1 MKLIFGLVILLFLP
15 HCSFDKKSGIWKNE
29 NFIQGSK
36 SNPYKDFK
44 KISSSDEIFED
55 TIILNKTFSFK
66 LSDAIKND
74 EWKDFYYNNSNNFVN
89 FDYTNENKIIFQ
101 SKKLTRFNPNNYLL
115 FKNKN
120 LIINDKKGNII
131 IYSIEKKEII
141 SKFNF
146 YKKKYKNLDK
156 KLYLI
161 VENNLIFVS
170 DNLGYLYVYDYI
182 NKNIVWA
189 KNFKVPFKSNLKIN
203 GNNLIAANQNNNII
217 FFDKK
222 NGQLLKSIP
231 TEETLV
237 TNRFVNNFSF
247 RENNLFFLNS
257 FGSLYSINIK
267 SKSINWFINLNQAL
281 ELTTTNL
288 FFSTQIVN
296 YDNIIVVSTSR
307 HTYFIDSR
315 SGNII
320 SKKNFSS
327 NFKPIINN
335 DYVFF
340 LTKKNM
346 LIASK
351 LKTGEILYSYKIDD
365 QIKNLLNKRKKFVFT
380 NFMLANNKLLVF
392 LNNSF
397 ISFFN
402 IRGNLE
408 QINKIPKK
416 INSNPIFI
424 NGSILYLDVK
434 NKLKIIS

>member
-1 MKLIFGLVILLFLP
+1 M
-15 HCSFDKKSGIWKNE
+15 
-29 NFIQGSK
+29 
-36 SNPYKDFK
+36 
-44 KISSSDEIFED
+44 
-55 TIILNKTFSFK
+55 
-66 LSDAIKND
+66 
-74 EWKDFYYNNSNNFVN
+74 
-89 FDYTNENKIIFQ
+89 
-101 SKKLTRFNPNNYLL
+101 
-115 FKNKN
+115 
-120 LIINDKKGNII
+120 
-131 IYSIEKKEII
+131 
-141 SKFNF
+141 
-146 YKKKYKNLDK
+146 
-156 KLYLI
+156 
-161 VENNLIFVS
+161 
-170 DNLGYLYVYDYI
+170 
-182 NKNIVWA
+182 
-189 KNFKVPFKSNLKIN
+189 
-203 GNNLIAANQNNNII
+203 
-217 FFDKK
+217 
-222 NGQLLKSIP
+222 
-231 TEETLV
+231 
-237 TNRFVNNFSF
+237 
-247 RENNLFFLNS
+247 
-257 FGSLYSINIK
+257 YSINIK

-365 QIKNLLNKRKKFVFT
+365 QIKNLLYKRKKFVFT

-416 INSNPIFI
+416 LIQPIFI
-424 NGSILYLDVK
+424 NGSIL
-434 NKLKIIS
+434 I